1 MNWFKFSEKN
11 KIICKIK
18 DILKKHPF
26 TQYLCNYY
34 KIPISEI
41 DDNMDIEISKL
52 NGPFAEGNGKR
63 IRIDPKLFK
72 KNFFKDNFH
81 FIIHEFFHWIKRRS
95 ENDFYLNDPE
105 EVQSFVL
112 QMVWELINE
121 NNENEIKNE
130 IYPII
135 KTHYKENEEKAI
147 EVFNKMLEQSKDIY
161 SFYIKF
167 KN

>member
-1 MNWFKFSEKN
+1 MNWFKFSGED
-11 KIICKIK
+11 KIIYKIK

-26 TQYLCNYY
+26 TQYLCDYY

-41 DDNMDIEISKL
+41 DKNMSIEISNL
-52 NGPFAEGNGKR
+52 DGPFAEGNGKK
-63 IRIDPKLFK
+63 IRIDPKLLK
-72 KNFFKDNFH
+72 NNFFKDNFH

-112 QMVWELINE
+112 QITWQLINE
-121 NNENEIKNE
+121 NNEKEIKNK

-135 KTHYKENEEKAI
+135 KSHYDKNEEKAI
-147 EVFNKMLEQSKDIY
+147 EVYGKMMEQAREIY
-161 SFYIKF
+161 KYYL
-167 KN
+167 KNR